1 MELILWRH
9 AEAED
14 RAPDHERRL
23 TERGHR
29 QARAMA
35 KWLKP
40 RLPDG
45 YRMLVSPAVR
55 TQQTAQAL
63 HEDFD
68 TRLEV
73 GVGVPPRSV
82 LQAAGWPAASGCCL
96 VVGHQPTLGLV
107 ASQILCGVSDEL
119 TVQKSAIWWFAAAS
133 NKIVLRAALTPDML
147 GEEDLQIL

>member
-1 MELILWRH
+1 MDLILWRH

-14 RAPDHERRL
+14 RAPDHKRRL

-35 KWLKP
+35 SWLKP

-45 YRMLVSPAVR
+45 YRMLVSPALR

-63 HEDFD
+63 REDFE
-68 TRLEV
+68 THPEV

-82 LQAAGWPAASGCCL
+82 LQAAGWPSASGCCL
-96 VVGHQPTLGLV
+96 VVGHQPTLGMA
-107 ASQILCGVSDEL
+107 ASQILCGISDGL
-119 TVQKSAIWWFAAAS
+119 VVRKSAIWWFASAS
-133 NKIVLRAALTPDML
+133 DKIVLHAVLTPEIL
-147 GEEDLQIL
+147 GEEDL

>member
-35 KWLKP
+35 DWLKP

-63 HEDFD
+63 REDFE
-68 TRLEV
+68 TRNEV

-82 LQAAGWPAASGCCL
+82 LQAAGWPAAPGLCL
-96 VVGHQPTLGLV
+96 VVGHQPTLGMV

-119 TVQKSAIWWFAAAS
+119 TVQKSAIWWFEATPS
-133 NKIVLRAALTPDML
+133 KTVLRAVLTPDML
-147 GEEDLQIL
+147 GEAGL